1 MLVPGN
7 LFLFDMPIQRVDWAE
22 PEIEVDEVVM
32 AQVSHPGATL
42 ARLLP
47 IVVMAL
53 DFVFD
58 IIITESEI
66 IESVPSQAAQLGIH
80 FLNYISFTT
89 HS

>member
-1 MLVPGN
+1 MEYDSHRNAALARRMLVPGN

-53 DFVFD
+53 DLFLILLLPNLRLLSLFL
-58 IIITESEI
+58 
-66 IESVPSQAAQLGIH
+66 PRQL
-80 FLNYISFTT
+80 S
-89 HS
+89 